1 MPRMCQHAFLF
12 SLMLLATLSA
22 AQSSDNQV
30 SQTVTDHSYGCRG
43 LKGGEVHKA
52 LGNGYALNIRPAPS
66 EMEALCWAEIS
77 DNSGAVL
84 YEVNDFAV
92 GLHDTTGK
100 DINGDGKPDVVIE
113 ASTGGARCC
122 LQYAIVSL
130 DPPRVL
136 AQIRNAYPIGF
147 KEMTG
152 RILLATQD
160 GAFDFFQGFYEPSP
174 RADVFL
180 RFQGNQLE
188 DVSAEFRDEYDR
200 QIAKARQRLT
210 KSELDQFRTAGP
222 TPQKPEVHA
231 AILTIVVEYLYSG
244 REQQAWQAFDEMWPA
259 TTRQRVKQLILDTR
273 ARGLASQLGRH
284 GKSQP

>member
-1 MPRMCQHAFLF
+1 MCQHAFLLP
-12 SLMLLATLSA
+12 LMLLATMSA
-22 AQSSDNQV
+22 TQPSDRQI
-30 SQTVTDHSYGCRG
+30 SQAVTDHSSGCRG

-52 LGNGYALNIRPAPS
+52 LGNGYAVNIRPAPS

-92 GLHDTTGK
+92 GLHDATGK

-130 DPPRVL
+130 DPPLVL
-136 AQIRNAYPIGF
+136 ARLHNAYPIDF
-147 KEMTG
+147 KEMGG
-152 RILLATQD
+152 RILLSTQD
-160 GAFDFFQGFYEPSP
+160 GVFDFFQGFYEPSP

-180 RFQGNQLE
+180 RFNGNKLE
-188 DVSAEFRDEYDR
+188 NVSSEFPDEYDR

-210 KSELDQFRTAGP
+210 KPELDQFRTTGP
-222 TPQKPEVHA
+222 SPPRAEVHA
-231 AILTIVVEYLYSG
+231 AVLTIVVEYLYSG
-244 REQQAWQAFDEMWPA
+244 REPQAWQAFTEMWPA
-259 TTRQRVKQLILDTR
+259 STQQRVKQLILDTR
-273 ARGLASQLGRH
+273 ARGLASQLGRDA
-284 GKSQP
+284 KSQP

>member
-1 MPRMCQHAFLF
+1 MCQRAFLLP
-12 SLMLLATLSA
+12 LMLWATLSA
-22 AQSSDNQV
+22 AQSADHQV
-30 SQTVTDHSYGCRG
+30 AQAVTDHSSGCHG

-92 GLHDTTGK
+92 GLHDATGK

-136 AQIRNAYPIGF
+136 ARLHNAYPIDF
-147 KEMTG
+147 KEIGG
-152 RILLATQD
+152 RILLSTQD
-160 GAFDFFQGFYEPSP
+160 GVFDFFQGFYEPSP

-180 RFQGNQLE
+180 RFKDNKLE
-188 DVSAEFRDEYDR
+188 DVRSEFRDEYDR

-210 KSELDQFRTAGP
+210 QSELDQFRSAGLR
-222 TPQKPEVHA
+222 PQDAEVHA
-231 AILTIVVEYLYSG
+231 AVVTIVVEYLYSG
-244 REQQAWQAFDEMWPA
+244 REQQAWQAFDEMWPPA
-259 TTRQRVKQLILDTR
+259 TQQSVKQLMLDTW
-273 ARGLASQLGRH
+273 ARGLVSQLGRG

>member
-1 MPRMCQHAFLF
+1 MPRMCRRAFLLR
-12 SLMLLATLSA
+12 LMLLATLSA
-22 AQSSDNQV
+22 AQPSDHQSSQA
-30 SQTVTDHSYGCRG
+30 VTDHSHGCRG

-77 DNSGAVL
+77 DNSGTVL
-84 YEVNDFAV
+84 YDVNDFAV
-92 GLHDTTGK
+92 GLHDATGK

-113 ASTGGARCC
+113 GSTGGARCC

-130 DPPRVL
+130 NPPRVL
-136 AQIRNAYPIGF
+136 AQIHNAYPIDF
-147 KEMTG
+147 KEMGG
-152 RILLATQD
+152 RIILSTQD

-180 RFQGNQLE
+180 RFNGNKLE
-188 DVSAEFRDEYDR
+188 DVSPEFRDEYDR

-210 KSELDQFRTAGP
+210 KPELDQFRTVGP
-222 TPQKPEVHA
+222 SPQNPEVHA
-231 AILTIVVEYLYSG
+231 AVLTIVVEYLCSG
-244 REQQAWQAFDEMWPA
+244 REQQAWQAFDQMWPA
-259 TTRQRVKQLILDTR
+259 ATQQRVKQLILDTR
-273 ARGLASQLGRH
+273 ARGLAAQFGRD

>member
-1 MPRMCQHAFLF
+1 MPRMGQRAFLLP
-12 SLMLLATLSA
+12 LMLLATLSA
-22 AQSSDNQV
+22 AQPADRQI
-30 SQTVTDHSYGCRG
+30 SQAVTDHSYGCHG

-52 LGNGYALNIRPAPS
+52 LGNGYALNIRPAPP
-66 EMEALCWAEIS
+66 EMEALCWAEVS

-92 GLHDTTGK
+92 GLHDATGK

-113 ASTGGARCC
+113 ASSGGARCC

-136 AQIRNAYPIGF
+136 ARLHNAYAIDFNEIG
-147 KEMTG
+147 G
-152 RILLATQD
+152 RVILSTQD

-180 RFQGNQLE
+180 RFDGNKLE
-188 DVSAEFRDEYDR
+188 DVSSEFRDEYDQ

-210 KSELDQFRTAGP
+210 KPELDQFRTAGP
-222 TPQKPEVHA
+222 SPQKPEVHA
-231 AILTIVVEYLYSG
+231 AVVTIVVEYLYSG
-244 REQQAWQAFDEMWPA
+244 REQQAWQTFGEMWPA
-259 TTRQRVKQLILDTR
+259 ATQQRVKQLILDTR
-273 ARGLASQLGRH
+273 ARGLASQLGRN

>member
-1 MPRMCQHAFLF
+1 MPRMCQRAFLAI
-12 SLMLLATLSA
+12 LMLLATLSV
-22 AQSSDNQV
+22 AQPSDHQT
-30 SQTVTDHSYGCRG
+30 SQAVTDHSYGCHG
-43 LKGGEVHKA
+43 LKAGEVHKA

-84 YEVNDFAV
+84 YEMNDFAV
-92 GLHDTTGK
+92 GLHDATGK

-136 AQIRNAYPIGF
+136 AQLHNAYPIDF
-147 KEMTG
+147 KETGG

-160 GAFDFFQGFYEPSP
+160 GAFDFFQGFFEPSP

-180 RFQGNQLE
+180 RFSGNKLE
-188 DVSAEFRDEYDR
+188 DVSSEFRDQYDR

-210 KSELDQFRTAGP
+210 QSELDQFRSAGP
-222 TPQKPEVHA
+222 SPQKAEVHA
-231 AILTIVVEYLYSG
+231 AVLTIVVEYLYSG
-244 REQQAWQAFDEMWPA
+244 REPQAWQAFDEMWPA
-259 TTRQRVKQLILDTR
+259 TTQQRVKQLILDTR
-273 ARGLASQLGRH
+273 ARGLASQLSRD